1 MTRKLKTALVAAGIS
16 IAAVSLSAC
25 GASSGGDASASTGQA
40 IAGQAPAGTGMT
52 GATGITGAM
61 PPQGA
66 GGPFAS
72 LTSDDVKCL
81 EDEGVSVPS
90 GPPDQ
95 NQASGQGMDKP
106 PSARAIKKAASACG
120 IDLPDPPGQ
129 TGTPGRPGTS
139 GQTPPQKMPPASQAP
154 GSTGTTQPPAA
165 ATS

>member
-1 MTRKLKTALVAAGIS
+1 MTRKLKTALAAAGIS

-25 GASSGGDASASTGQA
+25 GASSGGDASASTGQMM
-40 IAGQAPAGTGMT
+40 AGQAPAGTGTT
-52 GATGITGAM
+52 GTTGAM
-61 PPQGA
+61 PPQGT

-72 LTSDDVKCL
+72 LTSDDVQCL
-81 EDEGVSVPS
+81 EEQGVSVPS

-95 NQASGQGMDKP
+95 SQASGQGMGKP
-106 PSARAIKKAASACG
+106 PSAKAMKKAARTCG

-129 TGTPGRPGTS
+129 TGSPGRPGTS
-139 GQTPPQKMPPASQAP
+139 GQTPPRGMPPAGQAP